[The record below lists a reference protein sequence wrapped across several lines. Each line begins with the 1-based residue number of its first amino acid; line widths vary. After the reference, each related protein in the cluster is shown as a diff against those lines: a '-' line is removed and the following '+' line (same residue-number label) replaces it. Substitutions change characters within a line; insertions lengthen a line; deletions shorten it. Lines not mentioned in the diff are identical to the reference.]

1 MQQSKKTVS
10 IKDVA
15 TYVGLSV
22 GTVSMALNNS
32 EKIADKTYGYLNT
45 KDRYAIKEI
54 SKYLEEVSKSHK
66 ISFDGCSIEINY

>member
-15 TYVGLSV
+15 AYVGLSV

-32 EKIADKTYGYLNT
+32 EKIAEKT
-45 KDRYAIKEI
+45 KEI
-54 SKYLEEVSKSHK
+54 VKKAAEELGFKKGYS
-66 ISFDGCSIEINY
+66 